1 MSTHNW
7 TNMEDVLAL
16 LIKAIKAVVL
26 RSNYM
31 FGQTP
36 FHNAF
41 YITRVGYLS
50 SSSKENRR

>member
-1 MSTHNW
+1 MSTHNC

-16 LIKAIKAVVL
+16 LIKAIKAAVL